1 MDELKKFINIRN
13 TLDVLYTILI
23 YNKSV
28 PSILNDIEE
37 QRIKAKNISN
47 PVKKHKIME
56 RLFLFENYLN
66 NNYNPDRNTNTEI
79 INSIFLID
87 ESVYR
92 YDLTTEMLSIA
103 KEYNMRNYF
112 TKIDTFFHVEYLI
125 DFFTNFYFIYHLKV
139 NKNEASLTK
148 MNKNKEKEMYNS
160 KSITESGF
168 NDLCNRVRNEYNYKE
183 NIFVSGNSPALFAK
197 INSNINS
204 NKNIILKN
212 ENLSRND
219 VWDLYETELMKLNI
233 VELDKRMIELN
244 NPKYVDLYVFGKL
257 KVEIKE
263 AMECYAL
270 KELFIEEKKFEK
282 LKEFVPPECF
292 NFKIYIIRSL
302 EVGDSACNFIN
313 SYNGI
318 MGIKYY

>member
-13 TLDVLYTILI
+13 SLDVLYTILI

-28 PSILNDIEE
+28 SSILNDIEI
-37 QRIKAKNISN
+37 QRQKAKNISN

-66 NNYNPDRNTNTEI
+66 NNYNIDTDI

-92 YDLTTEMLSIA
+92 YDLTNAMLSIA
-103 KEYNMRNYF
+103 KEYNMRDYF

-125 DFFTNFYFIYHLKV
+125 DFFTNFNFIYHLKV
-139 NKNEASLTK
+139 NKNDVSLTK
-148 MNKNKEKEMYNS
+148 MNKNKEKEIYNS

-168 NDLCNRVRNEYNYKE
+168 NDLCNKIRSEYNYKE

-197 INSNINS
+197 INNV
-204 NKNIILKN
+204 KNIIIKN
-212 ENLSRND
+212 DNLSRND
-219 VWDLYETELMKLNI
+219 VWDLYENELMKLNI
-233 VELDKRMIELN
+233 VELDKRLIELE
-244 NPKYVDLYVFGKL
+244 NPKYVDLYIFGKL

-270 KELFIEEKKFEK
+270 KELFIEEKKLEK
-282 LKEFVPPECF
+282 LKEFVEPEYF
-292 NFKIYIIRSL
+292 NFKIYTIRSL
-302 EVGDSACNFIN
+302 EVGDSASNFIN

>member
-13 TLDVLYTILI
+13 SLDVLYTILI

-28 PSILNDIEE
+28 SSILNDIEI
-37 QRIKAKNISN
+37 QRQKAKNISN

-66 NNYNPDRNTNTEI
+66 NNYNIDTDI

-92 YDLTTEMLSIA
+92 YDLTNAMLSIA
-103 KEYNMRNYF
+103 KEYNMRDYF

-125 DFFTNFYFIYHLKV
+125 DFFTNFNFIYHLKV
-139 NKNEASLTK
+139 NKNDVSLTK
-148 MNKNKEKEMYNS
+148 MNKNKEKEIYNS

-168 NDLCNRVRNEYNYKE
+168 NDLCNRIRSEYNYKE
-183 NIFVSGNSPALFAK
+183 NIFVSGNSSALFAK
-197 INSNINS
+197 INNV
-204 NKNIILKN
+204 KNIIIKN
-212 ENLSRND
+212 DNLSRND
-219 VWDLYETELMKLNI
+219 VWELYENELMKLNI
-233 VELDKRMIELN
+233 VELDKRLIELE

-257 KVEIKE
+257 KIEIKE

-270 KELFIEEKKFEK
+270 KELFIEEKKLEK
-282 LKEFVPPECF
+282 LKEFVEPEYF
-292 NFKIYIIRSL
+292 NFKIYTIRSL
-302 EVGDSACNFIN
+302 EVGDSASNFIN

>member
-13 TLDVLYTILI
+13 SLDVLYTILI

-28 PSILNDIEE
+28 SSILNDIEI
-37 QRIKAKNISN
+37 QRQKAKNISN

-66 NNYNPDRNTNTEI
+66 NNYNIDTDI

-92 YDLTTEMLSIA
+92 YDLTNAMLSIA
-103 KEYNMRNYF
+103 KEYNMRDYF

-125 DFFTNFYFIYHLKV
+125 DFFTNFNFIYHLKV
-139 NKNEASLTK
+139 NKNDVSLTK
-148 MNKNKEKEMYNS
+148 MNKNKEKEIYNS

-168 NDLCNRVRNEYNYKE
+168 NDLCNKIRSEYNYKE

-197 INSNINS
+197 INNV
-204 NKNIILKN
+204 KNIIIKN
-212 ENLSRND
+212 DNLSRND
-219 VWDLYETELMKLNI
+219 VWDLYENELMKLNI
-233 VELDKRMIELN
+233 VELDKRLIELE
-244 NPKYVDLYVFGKL
+244 NPKYMDLYVFGKL

-270 KELFIEEKKFEK
+270 KELFIEEKKLEK
-282 LKEFVPPECF
+282 LKEFVEPEYF
-292 NFKIYIIRSL
+292 NFKIYTIRSL
-302 EVGDSACNFIN
+302 EVGDSASNFIN

>member
-13 TLDVLYTILI
+13 ALDVLYTILI
-23 YNKSV
+23 YNKSI

-92 YDLTTEMLSIA
+92 FDLTSEMLSIA

-125 DFFTNFYFIYHLKV
+125 DFFTNFYFIYHIKV

-148 MNKNKEKEMYNS
+148 MNKNKEKEIYNS
-160 KSITESGF
+160 KSISESGF
-168 NDLCNRVRNEYNYKE
+168 NDLCNRIRNEYNYKE

-197 INSNINS
+197 ISNINS
-204 NKNIILKN
+204 NKNIIIKN
-212 ENLSRND
+212 DNLSRND
-219 VWDLYETELMKLNI
+219 VWELYETELMKLNI
-233 VELDKRMIELN
+233 LELDKRMIELN

-282 LKEFVPPECF
+282 LKEFVGPECF

>member
-66 NNYNPDRNTNTEI
+66 NNYNLGETI

-92 YDLTTEMLSIA
+92 YDLTNEMLSIA

-125 DFFTNFYFIYHLKV
+125 DFFTNFYFIYHVKI
-139 NKNEASLTK
+139 NKNEAILTK

-168 NDLCNRVRNEYNYKE
+168 NDLCNRIRAEYNYKE

-204 NKNIILKN
+204 NKNIIIKN

-219 VWDLYETELMKLNI
+219 VWDLYERELMKLNI

-270 KELFIEEKKFEK
+270 KELFIEEKKLEK
-282 LKEFVPPECF
+282 LKEFVSPECF

>member
-13 TLDVLYTILI
+13 SLDVLYTILI

-28 PSILNDIEE
+28 SSILNDIEI
-37 QRIKAKNISN
+37 QRQKAKNISN

-66 NNYNPDRNTNTEI
+66 NNYNIDTDI

-92 YDLTTEMLSIA
+92 YDLTNAMLSIA
-103 KEYNMRNYF
+103 KEYNMRDYF

-125 DFFTNFYFIYHLKV
+125 DFFTNFNFIYHLKV
-139 NKNEASLTK
+139 NKNDVSLTK
-148 MNKNKEKEMYNS
+148 MNKNKEKEIYNS

-168 NDLCNRVRNEYNYKE
+168 NDLCNRIRIEYNYKE

-197 INSNINS
+197 INNV
-204 NKNIILKN
+204 KNIIIKN
-212 ENLSRND
+212 DNLSRND
-219 VWDLYETELMKLNI
+219 VWELYENELMKLNI
-233 VELDKRMIELN
+233 VELDKRLIELE

-270 KELFIEEKKFEK
+270 KELFIEEKKLEK
-282 LKEFVPPECF
+282 LKEFVEPEYF
-292 NFKIYIIRSL
+292 NFKIYTIRSL
-302 EVGDSACNFIN
+302 EVGDSASNFIN

>member
-1 MDELKKFINIRN
+1 M
-13 TLDVLYTILI
+13 
-23 YNKSV
+23 
-28 PSILNDIEE
+28 LN
-37 QRIKAKNISN
+37 
-47 PVKKHKIME
+47 V
-56 RLFLFENYLN
+56 
-66 NNYNPDRNTNTEI
+66 
-79 INSIFLID
+79 
-87 ESVYR
+87 
-92 YDLTTEMLSIA
+92 A

-139 NKNEASLTK
+139 NKNEAILTK
-148 MNKNKEKEMYNS
+148 MNKNKEKEIYNS
-160 KSITESGF
+160 KSISESGF
-168 NDLCNRVRNEYNYKE
+168 NDLCNRIRNEYNYKE

-197 INSNINS
+197 IISNINS

-219 VWDLYETELMKLNI
+219 VWELYENELMKLNI
-233 VELDKRMIELN
+233 LELDKRMIELN

-282 LKEFVPPECF
+282 LKEFVEPQCF
-292 NFKIYIIRSL
+292 NFKIYLIRSL

>member
-1 MDELKKFINIRN
+1 
-13 TLDVLYTILI
+13 
-23 YNKSV
+23 
-28 PSILNDIEE
+28 
-37 QRIKAKNISN
+37 
-47 PVKKHKIME
+47 ME

-66 NNYNPDRNTNTEI
+66 NNYNIDTDI

-87 ESVYR
+87 ESLYR
-92 YDLTTEMLSIA
+92 YDLTNSMLSIA
-103 KEYNMRNYF
+103 KEYNMRDYF

-125 DFFTNFYFIYHLKV
+125 DFFTNFNFIYHLKV
-139 NKNEASLTK
+139 NKNDVSLTK
-148 MNKNKEKEMYNS
+148 MNKNKEKEIYNS

-168 NDLCNRVRNEYNYKE
+168 NDLCNRIRSEYNYKE

-197 INSNINS
+197 INNV
-204 NKNIILKN
+204 KNIIIKN
-212 ENLSRND
+212 DNLSRND
-219 VWDLYETELMKLNI
+219 VWDLYENELMKLNI
-233 VELDKRMIELN
+233 VELDKRLIELE

-270 KELFIEEKKFEK
+270 KELFIEEKKLEK
-282 LKEFVPPECF
+282 LKEFVEPEYF
-292 NFKIYIIRSL
+292 NFKIYTIRSL

>member
-13 TLDVLYTILI
+13 SLDVLYTILI

-28 PSILNDIEE
+28 QSILNDIET
-37 QRIKAKNISN
+37 QRVKAKNISN

-66 NNYNPDRNTNTEI
+66 NNYNSETDKI
-79 INSIFLID
+79 MINSIFLID
-87 ESVYR
+87 ESLFR
-92 YDLTTEMLSIA
+92 YDLTNAMLNVA
-103 KEYNMRNYF
+103 KEYNMRDYF

-125 DFFTNFYFIYHLKV
+125 DFFTNFNFIYHLKV

-148 MNKNKEKEMYNS
+148 MNKNKEKEIYNS

-168 NDLCNRVRNEYNYKE
+168 NDLCNRIRSEYNYKE
-183 NIFVSGNSPALFAK
+183 NIFVSGNSPALFSK
-197 INSNINS
+197 ISNINT
-204 NKNIILKN
+204 NKNIIIKN
-212 ENLSRND
+212 DNLSRND
-219 VWDLYETELMKLNI
+219 VWELYENELMKLNI
-233 VELDKRMIELN
+233 VELDKRLVDLN
-244 NPKYVDLYVFGKL
+244 NPKCVDLYVFGKL

-270 KELFIEEKKFEK
+270 KELFIEEKKLEK
-282 LKEFVPPECF
+282 LKEFVELEYF
-292 NFKIYIIRSL
+292 NFKIYLIRSL

>member
-13 TLDVLYTILI
+13 SIDVLYTILI

-28 PSILNDIEE
+28 SSILNDIEI
-37 QRIKAKNISN
+37 QRQKAKNISN

-66 NNYNPDRNTNTEI
+66 NNYNIDTDI

-92 YDLTTEMLSIA
+92 YDLTNAMLSIA
-103 KEYNMRNYF
+103 KEYNMRDYF

-125 DFFTNFYFIYHLKV
+125 DFFTNFNFIYHLKV
-139 NKNEASLTK
+139 NKNDVSLTK
-148 MNKNKEKEMYNS
+148 MNKNKEKEIYNS

-168 NDLCNRVRNEYNYKE
+168 NDLCNKIRSEYNYKE

-197 INSNINS
+197 INNV
-204 NKNIILKN
+204 KNIIIKN
-212 ENLSRND
+212 DNLSRND
-219 VWDLYETELMKLNI
+219 VWELYENELMKLNI
-233 VELDKRMIELN
+233 VELDKRLIELE

-270 KELFIEEKKFEK
+270 KELFIEEKKLEK
-282 LKEFVPPECF
+282 LKEFVEPECF
-292 NFKIYIIRSL
+292 NFKIYPIRSL

>member
-1 MDELKKFINIRN
+1 
-13 TLDVLYTILI
+13 
-23 YNKSV
+23 
-28 PSILNDIEE
+28 
-37 QRIKAKNISN
+37 
-47 PVKKHKIME
+47 
-56 RLFLFENYLN
+56 
-66 NNYNPDRNTNTEI
+66 
-79 INSIFLID
+79 
-87 ESVYR
+87 
-92 YDLTTEMLSIA
+92 
-103 KEYNMRNYF
+103 
-112 TKIDTFFHVEYLI
+112 
-125 DFFTNFYFIYHLKV
+125 
-139 NKNEASLTK
+139 
-148 MNKNKEKEMYNS
+148 MNKNKEKEIYNS
-160 KSITESGF
+160 KSISESGF
-168 NDLCNRVRNEYNYKE
+168 NDLCNRIRSEYNYKE

-197 INSNINS
+197 IISNINS

-219 VWDLYETELMKLNI
+219 IWELYENELMKLNI

-270 KELFIEEKKFEK
+270 KELFIEEKKLEK
-282 LKEFVPPECF
+282 LKEFVSPECF

>member
-28 PSILNDIEE
+28 SSILNDIEE

-66 NNYNPDRNTNTEI
+66 NNYNLGETI

-87 ESVYR
+87 ETIYR
-92 YDLTTEMLSIA
+92 FDLTSEMLSVA

-139 NKNEASLTK
+139 NKNEAILTK

-160 KSITESGF
+160 KSISESGF
-168 NDLCNRVRNEYNYKE
+168 NDLCNRIRNEYNYKE

-197 INSNINS
+197 INSN
-204 NKNIILKN
+204 KNIIIKN
-212 ENLSRND
+212 DNLSRND
-219 VWDLYETELMKLNI
+219 VWDLYENELMKLNI
-233 VELDKRMIELN
+233 LELDKRMIELN

-270 KELFIEEKKFEK
+270 KELFIEEKKLEK
-282 LKEFVPPECF
+282 LKEFVGPECF
-292 NFKIYIIRSL
+292 NFKIYIIRAL
-302 EVGDSACNFIN
+302 EVGD
-313 SYNGI
+313 
-318 MGIKYY
+318 

>member
-28 PSILNDIEE
+28 SSILNDIEE

-47 PVKKHKIME
+47 PIKKHKIME

-66 NNYNPDRNTNTEI
+66 NNYNLGETI

-87 ESVYR
+87 ESIYR
-92 YDLTTEMLSIA
+92 YDLTSEMLSIA

-112 TKIDTFFHVEYLI
+112 TKIDKFFHVEYLI
-125 DFFTNFYFIYHLKV
+125 DFFTNFYFIYHIKV
-139 NKNEASLTK
+139 NKNEAILTK

-160 KSITESGF
+160 KSISESGF
-168 NDLCNRVRNEYNYKE
+168 NDLCNRIRNEYNYKE

-197 INSNINS
+197 INSN
-204 NKNIILKN
+204 KNIIIKN
-212 ENLSRND
+212 DNLSRND
-219 VWDLYETELMKLNI
+219 VWDLYERELMKLNI
-233 VELDKRMIELN
+233 LELDKRMIELN

-263 AMECYAL
+263 AMECYSL
-270 KELFIEEKKFEK
+270 KELFIEEKKLEK
-282 LKEFVPPECF
+282 LKEFVPQECF
-292 NFKIYIIRSL
+292 NFKIYPIRSL

>member
-23 YNKSV
+23 YNKSLS
-28 PSILNDIEE
+28 SILNDIEE
-37 QRIKAKNISN
+37 QRIKSKNISN
-47 PVKKHKIME
+47 PVKKHKIIE

-66 NNYNPDRNTNTEI
+66 NNYIIGETI

-87 ESVYR
+87 DKIYR
-92 YDLTTEMLSIA
+92 YDLTSEMLNVA

-112 TKIDTFFHVEYLI
+112 TKIYTFFHVEYLI

-139 NKNEASLTK
+139 NKNEAILTK
-148 MNKNKEKEMYNS
+148 MNKNKEKEIYNS

-168 NDLCNRVRNEYNYKE
+168 NDLCNRIRNEYNYKE

-197 INSNINS
+197 INNSNS
-204 NKNIILKN
+204 NKNIIIKN
-212 ENLSRND
+212 DNLSRND
-219 VWDLYETELMKLNI
+219 VWEMYENELMKLNI
-233 VELDKRMIELN
+233 LELDKRMIELN
-244 NPKYVDLYVFGKL
+244 NPKCVDLYVFGKL

-263 AMECYAL
+263 AMECYVL
-270 KELFIEEKKFEK
+270 KELFIEDKKLDK
-282 LKEFVPPECF
+282 LKELVPNEFF
-292 NFKIYIIRSL
+292 NFKIYPIRSL
-302 EVGDSACNFIN
+302 EVGDSACIFIN

>member
-23 YNKSV
+23 YNKTLS
-28 PSILNDIEE
+28 SILNDIEE

-66 NNYNPDRNTNTEI
+66 NNYNTEITI

-92 YDLTTEMLSIA
+92 FDLTNDMLSIA

-112 TKIDTFFHVEYLI
+112 TKIDTFFHVDYLI

-139 NKNEASLTK
+139 NKNEAILTK
-148 MNKNKEKEMYNS
+148 MNKNKEKEIYNS

-168 NDLCNRVRNEYNYKE
+168 NDLCNRIRSEYNYKE
-183 NIFVSGNSPALFAK
+183 NIFISGNSPALFAK
-197 INSNINS
+197 IS

-219 VWDLYETELMKLNI
+219 VWELYETELMKLNI

-270 KELFIEEKKFEK
+270 KELFIEEKKLEK
-282 LKEFVPPECF
+282 LKEFVSAECF

>member
-13 TLDVLYTILI
+13 SIDVLYTILI

-28 PSILNDIEE
+28 SSILNDIEI
-37 QRIKAKNISN
+37 QRQKAKNISN
-47 PVKKHKIME
+47 PLKKHKIME

-66 NNYNPDRNTNTEI
+66 NNYNIDTDI

-92 YDLTTEMLSIA
+92 YDLTNAMLSIA
-103 KEYNMRNYF
+103 KEYNMRDYF

-125 DFFTNFYFIYHLKV
+125 DFFTNFNFIYHLKV
-139 NKNEASLTK
+139 NKNDVSLTK
-148 MNKNKEKEMYNS
+148 MNKNKEKEIYNS

-168 NDLCNRVRNEYNYKE
+168 NDLCNRIRSEYNYKE
-183 NIFVSGNSPALFAK
+183 NIFVSGNSLALFAK
-197 INSNINS
+197 INNV
-204 NKNIILKN
+204 KNIIIKN
-212 ENLSRND
+212 DNLSRND
-219 VWDLYETELMKLNI
+219 VWELYENELMKLNI
-233 VELDKRMIELN
+233 VELDKRLIELE

-270 KELFIEEKKFEK
+270 KELFIEEKKLEK
-282 LKEFVPPECF
+282 LKEFVEPEYF
-292 NFKIYIIRSL
+292 NFKIYTIRSL
-302 EVGDSACNFIN
+302 EVGDSASNFIN

>member
-13 TLDVLYTILI
+13 SLDVLYTILI

-28 PSILNDIEE
+28 SSILNDIEI
-37 QRIKAKNISN
+37 QRQKAKNISN

-66 NNYNPDRNTNTEI
+66 NNYNIDTDI

-92 YDLTTEMLSIA
+92 YDLTNSMLSIV
-103 KEYNMRNYF
+103 KEYNMRDYF

-125 DFFTNFYFIYHLKV
+125 DFFTNFNFIYHLKV
-139 NKNEASLTK
+139 NKNDVSLTK
-148 MNKNKEKEMYNS
+148 MNKNKEKEIYNS

-168 NDLCNRVRNEYNYKE
+168 NDLCNRIRSEYNYKE
-183 NIFVSGNSPALFAK
+183 NIFVSGNAQSLFAK
-197 INSNINS
+197 INNV
-204 NKNIILKN
+204 KNIIIKN
-212 ENLSRND
+212 DNLSRND
-219 VWDLYETELMKLNI
+219 VWELYENELMKLNI
-233 VELDKRMIELN
+233 VELDKRLIELE
-244 NPKYVDLYVFGKL
+244 NPKYVDLYIFGKL

-270 KELFIEEKKFEK
+270 KELFIEEKKLEK
-282 LKEFVPPECF
+282 LKEFVEPEYF
-292 NFKIYIIRSL
+292 NFKIYTIRSL
-302 EVGDSACNFIN
+302 EVGDSASNFIN

>member
-1 MDELKKFINIRN
+1 MDELKKFINVRN

-28 PSILNDIEE
+28 SSILNDIEE
-37 QRIKAKNISN
+37 QRFKAKNISN
-47 PVKKHKIME
+47 PVKKQKIIE

-66 NNYNPDRNTNTEI
+66 NNYNPGEAI

-87 ESVYR
+87 DKIYR
-92 YDLTTEMLSIA
+92 YDLTNEMLNIA

-139 NKNEASLTK
+139 NKNEAILTK
-148 MNKNKEKEMYNS
+148 MNKNKEKEIYNS

-168 NDLCNRVRNEYNYKE
+168 NDLCNRIRSEYNYKE
-183 NIFVSGNSPALFAK
+183 NIFVTGNSPALFAK
-197 INSNINS
+197 INNV
-204 NKNIILKN
+204 KNIIIKN
-212 ENLSRND
+212 DNLSRND
-219 VWDLYETELMKLNI
+219 VWELYENELMKLNI
-233 VELDKRMIELN
+233 VELDKRLVDLN

-263 AMECYAL
+263 AMECYSL
-270 KELFIEEKKFEK
+270 KELFIEEKKLEK
-282 LKEFVPPECF
+282 LKEFVEPEFF
-292 NFKIYIIRSL
+292 NFKIYIIRAL

-318 MGIKYY
+318 MGIKYYI

>member
-28 PSILNDIEE
+28 SSILNDIEE

-66 NNYNPDRNTNTEI
+66 NNYNPDRNTNNEF

-87 ESVYR
+87 ETVYR
-92 YDLTTEMLSIA
+92 YDLTTEMLNIA

-112 TKIDTFFHVEYLI
+112 TKIDTFFHIEYLI

-139 NKNEASLTK
+139 NKNEATLTK
-148 MNKNKEKEMYNS
+148 MNKNKEKEIYNS

-168 NDLCNRVRNEYNYKE
+168 NDLCNRIRSEYNYKE
-183 NIFVSGNSPALFAK
+183 NIFVSGNSPALFGK
-197 INSNINS
+197 ISNINI

-219 VWDLYETELMKLNI
+219 VWDLYENELMKLNI
-233 VELDKRMIELN
+233 VELDKRIIELN

-263 AMECYAL
+263 AMECYSL
-270 KELFIEEKKFEK
+270 KELFIEEKKLEK
-282 LKEFVPPECF
+282 LKEFVGPEFF
-292 NFKIYIIRSL
+292 NFKIYIIRAL

>member
-66 NNYNPDRNTNTEI
+66 NNYNTEITI

-87 ESVYR
+87 ETIYR
-92 YDLTTEMLSIA
+92 YDLTNEMLSIA

-139 NKNEASLTK
+139 NKNETSLTK

-168 NDLCNRVRNEYNYKE
+168 NDLCNRIRNEYNYKE
-183 NIFVSGNSPALFAK
+183 NIFVSGNLPALFAK
-197 INSNINS
+197 INS

-212 ENLSRND
+212 DNLSRND
-219 VWDLYETELMKLNI
+219 VWDLYERELMKLNI

-270 KELFIEEKKFEK
+270 KELFIEEKKLEK
-282 LKEFVPPECF
+282 LKEFVSPECF